1 MLTTRGNFHHSKLP
15 PIGAIVTVHVDREL
29 MLRHRWRKFRVESY
43 PLCDS
48 APWCGHYYSLGIH
61 TVNLIALDNGQRVRV
76 SGHYCNTID

>member
-29 MLRHRWRKFRVESY
+29 MLRHRWRLFRVESY
-43 PLCDS
+43 ATATWYERRHGSPLV
-48 APWCGHYYSLGIH
+48 H
-61 TVNLIALDNGQRVRV
+61 LIALDNGQRVRV